1 MERKKIVRF
10 ELKQL
15 LQEKGMT
22 QVEFGLKC
30 TPPMNKPQVNKLTKA
45 KMISFDML
53 ERIVNAL
60 ELNEDE
66 IGRLIRVYKVKE

>member
-1 MERKKIVRF
+1 MERKMLVRF

-15 LQEKGMT
+15 LAEKGMT

-30 TPPMNKPQVNKLTKA
+30 TPSMEKQQVHQLTKA
-45 KMISFDML
+45 KMISFDTL
-53 ERIVNAL
+53 ERIINAL